1 MDGQWCY
8 AAHDNQLVACDT
20 DFVQAWD
27 TRASWGE
34 PPSYTTAVT
43 RRPRDCRPKCRIE
56 RFFQLNATLEQPHD
70 TILVDL
76 PLAVATTVLRPL
88 TAVLPLLTPL
98 IEEIESR
105 HADLVGGDA
114 TARQLSFSCMA
125 AWLRAA
131 IRSRYEPNQRPTR
144 R

>member
-1 MDGQWCY
+1 MQVRGMLTKQALSFPWNWKERY
-8 AAHDNQLVACDT
+8 FVYSAASGALRYYEPSSAPVSKARTEGAVPSVAAELRGT
-20 DFVQAWD
+20 VQ
-27 TRASWGE
+27 
-34 PPSYTTAVT
+34 
-43 RRPRDCRPKCRIE
+43 
-56 RFFQLNATLEQPHD
+56 
-70 TILVDL
+70 
-76 PLAVATTVLRPL
+76 PL